1 MNLRL
6 RSVLLSIGLVACA
19 CGGDDDDGGAAVDA
33 APAATC
39 SRGVLEPDNEPQ
51 APLAGPGV
59 DPATGELR
67 APPEG
72 GYLMSTTYLQI
83 RPDAQDLF
91 FELVTPIGQQ
101 LAAQP
106 GLVAVQLT
114 SSAECGS
121 ARTLGVWQSEEAMFD
136 FSLGDA
142 HQAAVGRIGE
152 VSRGASAFATWTAA
166 SLQETTWE
174 AAAGRLAEVEGP
186 LY

>member
-6 RSVLLSIGLVACA
+6 ASVILPLGLLAAA
-19 CGGDDDDGGAAVDA
+19 CGGDDDDDAAVDA

-39 SRGVLEPDNEPQ
+39 DRGVLEPDNQPQ
-51 APLAGPGV
+51 GPLAGPGV
-59 DPATGELR
+59 DPESGELR

-72 GYLMSTTYLQI
+72 GYYMSTTYLQI
-83 RPDAQDLF
+83 KPEAQQLF
-91 FELVTPIGQQ
+91 GELVMPIGQQ
-101 LAAQP
+101 LATQP

-114 SSAECGS
+114 SAAECGT
-121 ARTLGVWQSEEAMFD
+121 ARTLGVWESEEAMFD

-142 HQAAVGRIGE
+142 HQAAVGRIDE

-166 SLQETTWE
+166 SLDQTTWQ
-174 AAAGRLAEVEGP
+174 AAADRLAEVDGP